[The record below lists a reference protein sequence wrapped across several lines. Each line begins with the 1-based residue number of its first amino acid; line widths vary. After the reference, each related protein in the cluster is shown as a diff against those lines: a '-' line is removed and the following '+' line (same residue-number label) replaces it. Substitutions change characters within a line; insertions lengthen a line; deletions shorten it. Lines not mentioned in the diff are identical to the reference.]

1 MPSTSHHAAAV
12 AAAASIAAGLI
23 HAAAA
28 GSHAEL
34 ATLSMLFSITAVAQI
49 GWGAAVLVRPTAP
62 VAVAGLGINVA
73 AFGAWL
79 TSRTVGLSAIEGL
92 EAGQTIG
99 FQDGLAAGFALLAL
113 AAASVAVAGVSM
125 PRLGQ
130 AAVPA
135 IVALLAFATV
145 PAMAQPH
152 DHDSHGHDG
161 DVALAAGEGA
171 SAGDRLD
178 DDRAH
183 DESHDHGDADHHGD
197 DPHDDG
203 HHGTSDDDADET
215 EPDAPTSE
223 ELGYPASFA
232 SFLDDAAD
240 AAARDRAEQLLIETT
255 EAMEA
260 FPDEAAVQA
269 AGFTSI
275 GDGATGYEH
284 YINVQRIIDP
294 RVLDPDDI
302 ESIVLKVNPDG
313 TKEVASAMYLL
324 PFGATMADAPDIAGE
339 LTPWHDHQNLCWDGA
354 RVVGTTDATGAC
366 ARGEFRPTQPML
378 HVWVDEHPCGPF
390 AGIEGSHGS
399 GCDHDDH

>member
-1 MPSTSHHAAAV
+1 MPSPSHPAAAM

-34 ATLSMLFSITAVAQI
+34 ATLSMLFSITAIAQI
-49 GWGAAVLVRPTAP
+49 GWGAAALVRPTPP
-62 VAVAGLGINVA
+62 VMVTGLGINLA
-73 AFGAWL
+73 ALGAWL
-79 TSRTVGLSAIEGL
+79 TSRTVGLSAVEGL
-92 EAGQTIG
+92 EAGQSIG

-113 AAASVAVAGVSM
+113 GATTVAVADIAM

-135 IVALLAFATV
+135 IIALLAFATV

-152 DHDSHGHDG
+152 DHGSHDHGD
-161 DVALAAGEGA
+161 DVALAAGEVA
-171 SAGDRLD
+171 STGDGQGD
-178 DDRAH
+178 DHPH
-183 DESHDHGDADHHGD
+183 DEAHDHGDDDHHDDGGDDHHGTTD
-197 DPHDDG
+197 TD
-203 HHGTSDDDADET
+203 TDDDADPEA
-215 EPDAPTSE
+215 PAPTSE

-232 SFLDDAAD
+232 SFLDDAPSD
-240 AAARDRAEQLLIETT
+240 EARERAEQLLVGTT
-255 EAMEA
+255 EAMQA

-324 PFGATMADAPDIAGE
+324 PFGATMADAPDVAGD

-354 RVVGTTDATGAC
+354 RVVGTTDATG
-366 ARGEFRPTQPML
+366 
-378 HVWVDEHPCGPF
+378 
-390 AGIEGSHGS
+390 S
-399 GCDHDDH
+399 

>member
-1 MPSTSHHAAAV
+1 MPSTSHPAV
-12 AAAASIAAGLI
+12 AIAAAASIAAGLI

-34 ATLSMLFSITAVAQI
+34 ATLSMLFAITAVAQI
-49 GWGAAVLVRPTAP
+49 GWGAAALVRPTPP
-62 VAVAGLGINVA
+62 VVIAGLGINLA

-79 TSRTVGLSAIEGL
+79 TSRTVGLSAVEGL

-113 AAASVAVAGVSM
+113 GAGTVVVADVSM

-135 IVALLAFATV
+135 IIALLAFATV

-152 DHDSHGHDG
+152 DHGSHDHGD
-161 DVALAAGEGA
+161 DVALAAGEVTA
-171 SAGDRLD
+171 AGDGHD
-178 DDRAH
+178 DDHVH
-183 DESHDHGDADHHGD
+183 DESHDHGDDGH
-197 DPHDDG
+197 HDDG
-203 HHGTSDDDADET
+203 HHGTAGDEAGEP

-232 SFLDDAAD
+232 SFLDDAPSPE
-240 AAARDRAEQLLIETT
+240 ARDRAEQLLIETT
-255 EAMEA
+255 EAMKA

-284 YINVQRIIDP
+284 YINVQRIVDP

-399 GCDHDDH
+399 GCDHHGH

>member
-1 MPSTSHHAAAV
+1 MPSTSHPAAAI

-49 GWGAAVLVRPTAP
+49 GWGAAALVRPTPP
-62 VAVAGLGINVA
+62 VMVAGLGINLA

-79 TSRTVGLSAIEGL
+79 TSRTVGLSAVEGL
-92 EAGQTIG
+92 EAGQSIG

-113 AAASVAVAGVSM
+113 GATTVAVADIAM

-135 IVALLAFATV
+135 IIALLAFATV

-152 DHDSHGHDG
+152 DHDSHDHDD
-161 DVALAAGEGA
+161 DVALAAGEVA
-171 SAGDRLD
+171 STGDGQD
-178 DDRAH
+178 DGHPH
-183 DESHDHGDADHHGD
+183 DDAHDHGDDDHHGD
-197 DPHDDG
+197 D
-203 HHGTSDDDADET
+203 HHGTADADDVEA
-215 EPDAPTSE
+215 EEAPTSE

-232 SFLDDAAD
+232 SFLDDAPSEE
-240 AAARDRAEQLLIETT
+240 ARERAEQLLIETT
-255 EAMEA
+255 EAMQA

-324 PFGATMADAPDIAGE
+324 PFGTTMADTPDVAGD

-354 RVVGTTDATGAC
+354 RVVGTTDATGSC

-399 GCDHDDH
+399 GCDHHDH

>member
-1 MPSTSHHAAAV
+1 MPSTSHPAAAI

-49 GWGAAVLVRPTAP
+49 GWGAAVLVRPTPP
-62 VAVAGLGINVA
+62 VMVAGLGINLA

-113 AAASVAVAGVSM
+113 AAGTVAVADVSV

-152 DHDSHGHDG
+152 DHDSHDHDG
-161 DVALAAGEGA
+161 DVALAAGEVA
-171 SAGDRLD
+171 SAGDGHD
-178 DDRAH
+178 DDHVH
-183 DESHDHGDADHHGD
+183 DESHDHGDADHHD
-197 DPHDDG
+197 DD
-203 HHGTSDDDADET
+203 HHGTADDDADET

-232 SFLDDAAD
+232 SFLDDAPDAD
-240 AAARDRAEQLLIETT
+240 ARDRAEQLLIETT
-255 EAMEA
+255 EAMQA

-354 RVVGTTDATGAC
+354 RVVGTTDATGTC

-399 GCDHDDH
+399 GCDQHDH

>member
-1 MPSTSHHAAAV
+1 MPSTSHPAAAI

-49 GWGAAVLVRPTAP
+49 GWGAAVLARPTPP
-62 VAVAGLGINVA
+62 VMVAGLGINLA

-113 AAASVAVAGVSM
+113 AAGTLAVADVSM
-125 PRLGQ
+125 PSLGQ

-152 DHDSHGHDG
+152 DHDSHD
-161 DVALAAGEGA
+161 DVALAAGEVA
-171 SAGDRLD
+171 SAGDD
-178 DDRAH
+178 DHVH
-183 DESHDHGDADHHGD
+183 DESHDHGDDDHHAD
-197 DPHDDG
+197 DHHDTDTDTDG
-203 HHGTSDDDADET
+203 T
-215 EPDAPTSE
+215 EPDAPAPTSE

-232 SFLDDAAD
+232 SFLDDAPSD
-240 AAARDRAEQLLIETT
+240 EARERAERLLVETT

-324 PFGATMADAPDIAGE
+324 PFGATMADAPDVAGE
-339 LTPWHDHQNLCWDGA
+339 LTPWHDPQNLCWDGA
-354 RVVGTTDATGAC
+354 RVVGTTNATGTC

-399 GCDHDDH
+399 GCEQHDH

>member
-1 MPSTSHHAAAV
+1 MPSPSHPGAAI

-49 GWGAAVLVRPTAP
+49 GWGAAALVRPTPP
-62 VAVAGLGINVA
+62 VMVAGLGINLA
-73 AFGAWL
+73 ALGAWL
-79 TSRTVGLSAIEGL
+79 TSRTVGLSAVEGL
-92 EAGQTIG
+92 EAGQNIG

-113 AAASVAVAGVSM
+113 AATTVAVADIAM

-135 IVALLAFATV
+135 IIALLAFATV

-152 DHDSHGHDG
+152 DHDSH
-161 DVALAAGEGA
+161 
-171 SAGDRLD
+171 
-178 DDRAH
+178 
-183 DESHDHGDADHHGD
+183 DHGDDDHHGTTD
-197 DPHDDG
+197 
-203 HHGTSDDDADET
+203 TDDDA
-215 EPDAPTSE
+215 EPEAPAPTSE

-232 SFLDDAAD
+232 SFLDDAPSD
-240 AAARDRAEQLLIETT
+240 QARERAEQLLVETT
-255 EAMEA
+255 EAMQA

-324 PFGATMADAPDIAGE
+324 PFGATMADAPDVAGD

-354 RVVGTTDATGAC
+354 RVVGTTNATGSC
-366 ARGEFRPTQPML
+366 TRGEFRPTQPML

-399 GCDHDDH
+399 GCDQHDH

>member
-1 MPSTSHHAAAV
+1 MPSSSHPAAPI

-28 GSHAEL
+28 GSHAEM
-34 ATLSMLFSITAVAQI
+34 ATLSALFAVTALAQI
-49 GWGAAVLVRPTAP
+49 GWGAAVLVRPTQP
-62 VAVAGLGINVA
+62 VVIAGLGIHLA

-79 TSRTVGLSAIEGL
+79 TSRTVGLSAVEGL
-92 EAGQTIG
+92 EAGQSIG
-99 FQDGLAAGFALLAL
+99 FQDGLAAGLALLAL
-113 AAASVAVAGVSM
+113 AAATTVVADVAM

-135 IVALLAFATV
+135 VVALLAFATV

-152 DHDSHGHDG
+152 DHAAHDHDDG
-161 DVALAAGEGA
+161 VALAAGAGA
-171 SAGDRLD
+171 STGGDHHD
-178 DDRAH
+178 DGHAH
-183 DESHDHGDADHHGD
+183 DESHDHGDAG
-197 DPHDDG
+197 HDDAHG
-203 HHGTSDDDADET
+203 HDGEQVDS
-215 EPDAPTSE
+215 EPELTKA
-223 ELGYPASFA
+223 ELGYPPSFVP
-232 SFLDDAAD
+232 FLDEAPSP
-240 AAARDRAEQLLIETT
+240 AARARAELLLIETT

-275 GDGATGYEH
+275 GDGGTGWEH
-284 YINVQRIIDP
+284 YIHIGRIVDP
-294 RVLDPDDI
+294 RVLDPEDI

-324 PFGATMADAPDIAGE
+324 PFGTTMADAPDVAGE
-339 LTPWHDHQNLCWDGA
+339 LAPWHDHQDLCWDGA
-354 RVVGTTDATGAC
+354 RVVGRTDADGNC

-399 GCDHDDH
+399 GCEHDH